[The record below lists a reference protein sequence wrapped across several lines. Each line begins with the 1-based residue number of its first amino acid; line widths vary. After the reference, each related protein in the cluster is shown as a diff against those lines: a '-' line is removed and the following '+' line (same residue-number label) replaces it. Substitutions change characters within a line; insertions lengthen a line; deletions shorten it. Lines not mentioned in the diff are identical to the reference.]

1 MNDKDNHVQLVIDE
15 DILKGDF
22 FGCHP
27 CINTSS
33 LRLSTRDLMEK
44 IIPAMN
50 HKPLFVS
57 LPEA

>member
-1 MNDKDNHVQLVIDE
+1 MNDTENHVELLMDE
-15 DILKGDF
+15 DILKGDC

-44 IIPAMN
+44 ILPAM
-50 HKPLFVS
+50 HHQPRIVTL
-57 LPEA
+57 